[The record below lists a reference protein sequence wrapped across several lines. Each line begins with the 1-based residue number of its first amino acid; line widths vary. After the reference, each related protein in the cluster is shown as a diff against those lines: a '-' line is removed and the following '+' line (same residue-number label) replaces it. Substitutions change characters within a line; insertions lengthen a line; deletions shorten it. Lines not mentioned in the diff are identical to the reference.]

1 MQHTLTLLGS
11 IVLGLLA
18 LAGVLHAL
26 PRLGGLGR
34 AMADKCIRAPG
45 LDVVI
50 VLFTVAPMVVGAVVG
65 VPMERAWLGTVAGG
79 AVGVLAMALTL
90 IVWSRIH
97 EALSPKRRKSQRI
110 SVTMSSIVGTARNH
124 LAVWWTTLAAPL
136 FVLVRIAEVIVYP
149 PLTWLVRLPR
159 YNHGDWVNVSRQKFG
174 GLVGYDLAWCLY
186 CDWMTGVWSLGAE
199 MLRNVESFWCPI
211 RFYDGKKCENCKVD
225 FPDVAHGWVDPAA
238 GATLEDV
245 TATLREKY
253 PGPNGVNS
261 WFGHPDRVT
270 VEGKGQR

>member
-18 LAGVLHAL
+18 LAGILHAL
-26 PRLGGLGR
+26 PRMGGVGR
-34 AMADKCIRAPG
+34 AIAAGCIRAPG

-50 VLFTVAPMVVGAVVG
+50 VLFTVAPMVIGAAVG
-65 VPMERAWLGTVAGG
+65 VPMERAWLGSLAGCG
-79 AVGVLAMALTL
+79 VGILAMAVTL

-97 EALSPKRRKSQRI
+97 EALSPKRKKSERI
-110 SVTMSSIVGTARNH
+110 ALTMSSIVGTTRNH

-136 FVLVRIAEVIVYP
+136 FVLVRLAEIIVYP